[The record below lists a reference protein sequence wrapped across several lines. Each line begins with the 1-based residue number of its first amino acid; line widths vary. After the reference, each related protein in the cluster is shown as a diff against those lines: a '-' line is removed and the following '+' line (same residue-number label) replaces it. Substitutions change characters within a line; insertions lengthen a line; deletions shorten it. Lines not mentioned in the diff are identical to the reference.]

1 MLQKCWCFVDVEVLC
16 WRCIDIWHQW
26 EINVLIISWQIV
38 DVVVLLLMMYWLLC
52 WQKAYVLLMLMQH
65 WHLVDETLMKNWF
78 MWKSIYFSFIFC
90 RCPLKSRS
98 TGKWP
103 HYTGVSYPVQSISAH
118 VHSAHPRKSKEL
130 LETFITAPWLR
141 KFRVTKHNP
150 DYPERKR
157 ERRERDRRSVFVS
170 SVGATH
176 RSRN

>member
-26 EINVLIISWQIV
+26 KINVVIISRQIV

-98 TGKWP
+98 TTFRSKFLTLRWL
-103 HYTGVSYPVQSISAH
+103 YFTLISCNI
-118 VHSAHPRKSKEL
+118 SNDSS
-130 LETFITAPWLR
+130 WLCND
-141 KFRVTKHNP
+141 KTQAICLK
-150 DYPERKR
+150 
-157 ERRERDRRSVFVS
+157 
-170 SVGATH
+170 
-176 RSRN
+176 